1 MGDGMIVI
9 TCIKPETIQKIHLR
23 GEGTIELVS
32 QQNVSAAEEI
42 RTGDMVFLT
51 CESEEDVG
59 QGSEGIVIRV
69 ERVAVEFFRHNEP
82 HADEWEIKR
91 ARIRGKFVSPARVH
105 KMVRGKVTTAEVD
118 SHDHL
123 LIG

>member
-1 MGDGMIVI
+1 V
-9 TCIKPETIQKIHLR
+9 
-23 GEGTIELVS
+23 
-32 QQNVSAAEEI
+32 
-42 RTGDMVFLT
+42 VFLT